1 MYYNTT
7 TLFANKSALSAKP
20 RRIKNV
26 SVLPEL
32 FNLNDPDHGYS
43 GTSHIYQEHQL

>member
-7 TLFANKSALSAKP
+7 TLFAYKSALSAKP
-20 RRIKNV
+20 RRIKHV

-32 FNLNDPDHGYS
+32 LNINDHDYDYS
-43 GTSHIYQEHQL
+43 GTRHIHQEH

>member
-7 TLFANKSALSAKP
+7 TLFTNKSALSAKP
-20 RRIKNV
+20 RRIKHV

-32 FNLNDPDHGYS
+32 LNLNDHDHGYS
-43 GTSHIYQEHQL
+43 DTRHIHQEHQL

>member
-20 RRIKNV
+20 RHIKHV

-32 FNLNDPDHGYS
+32 LNLNDHDDGYS
-43 GTSHIYQEHQL
+43 GTRHIYQEHKL